1 MAEERDVRIAMSLLD
16 EVEQAV
22 DKTLGNQIA
31 FPYDPDIYNAERDIW
46 SQEMVEQCQLAEKKA
61 SDSKDV
67 SLRSNILKA
76 QIYGCWAKPT
86 GQRGTHNKAV
96 ECYEEALSL
105 GGDEAQ
111 IRYRMA
117 LLYRV
122 HAQKNKAIENL
133 ERVIQIAGEDSELG
147 IESAKELE
155 KEKAK
160 KGGCFIATAV
170 YGSYDAPEVLIL
182 RDFRDKY
189 LVCSPIG
196 LFIIKIYYKISPALV
211 SKLTNPRLKSLIRKY
226 ALDPLVKCIDR

>member
-1 MAEERDVRIAMSLLD
+1 MAEEKDVKIAMSLLD

-22 DKTLGNQIA
+22 DETLGNQIA
-31 FPYDPDIYNAERDIW
+31 LPYDPDIYNAERDIW
-46 SQEMVEQCQLAEKKA
+46 SKEMVKQCQLAEKKA

-67 SLRSNILKA
+67 LLRSNILKA
-76 QIYGCWAKPT
+76 QICGCWAKPT

-111 IRYRMA
+111 IRYQMA

-133 ERVIQIAGEDSELG
+133 ERVIQIAGEDSKLG
-147 IESAKELE
+147 IECAKELE

-170 YGSYDAPEVLIL
+170 YGSCHAPEVVIL
-182 RDFRDKY
+182 RDFRDKF
-189 LVCSPIG
+189 LVSSLIG
-196 LFIIKIYYKISPALV
+196 LFLIEIYYRVSPALA
-211 SKLTNPRLKSLIRKY
+211 SKLTNSKLKGLIKKY
-226 ALDPLVKCIDR
+226 VLDPIVKYIGA